1 MAGDRVNTGAGK
13 HIFEP
18 FAVLKGNIG
27 KVRIG
32 YLEQTADQFDGVMRE
47 FFVGL
52 RGLLY
57 WYNVNRSGGANFS
70 SSLINSSLYD
80 NFCGFN
86 VSSFRFYCAKI
97 TLPQGTVPTTTIS
110 VCFEG

>member
-1 MAGDRVNTGAGK
+1 MAGDRVDAGASK

-52 RGLLY
+52 GGVPRQLEKRRTMIVTFLY
-57 WYNVNRSGGANFS
+57 RVGNELIFRVLC
-70 SSLINSSLYD
+70 SLASYLGILAIYIND
-80 NFCGFN
+80 
-86 VSSFRFYCAKI
+86 AKI
-97 TLPQGTVPTTTIS
+97 RNKGQSTK
-110 VCFEG
+110 

>member
-1 MAGDRVNTGAGK
+1 MTGDRVNTGAGK

-57 WYNVNRSGGANFS
+57 WYNVNRSGGGKFFFLNSFFLQKKVL
-70 SSLINSSLYD
+70 SLHHYYRSLRCL
-80 NFCGFN
+80 NTKLTN
-86 VSSFRFYCAKI
+86 I
-97 TLPQGTVPTTTIS
+97 TP
-110 VCFEG
+110 

>member
-1 MAGDRVNTGAGK
+1 MAGDRVDAGAVE

-32 YLEQTADQFDGVMRE
+32 YLEQTADEFDGVKRE

-57 WYNVNRSGGANFS
+57 WYNVNRSREGKF
-70 SSLINSSLYD
+70 
-80 NFCGFN
+80 FF
-86 VSSFRFYCAKI
+86 
-97 TLPQGTVPTTTIS
+97 LPDIQFVI
-110 VCFEG
+110 